1 MERDS
6 LTNSSRLVVKLGTGI
21 LTNRS
26 KQIDPGQVE
35 QLVAQVAA
43 QREAGR
49 EVVVVS
55 SGAVGAGMGVLG
67 LASRPT
73 DLSDL
78 QACAAVGQL
87 KLMAVYSELFA
98 KHDLKIAQVLL
109 THDDLEHRDRHL
121 NARNTLVSL
130 LGKGVVPIVNE
141 NDAVSYTELKFGD
154 NDWLAALVA
163 CLLPADLLVILT
175 TVDGLVENFGKK
187 NPRTIPLV
195 ETIDANIKKLAGGTL
210 SATAV
215 GGMEA
220 KLRAAKM
227 TARTGIPMVIAS
239 GKKKRVLANIIVGGD
254 EGTFFTPRPGR
265 LKGHK
270 RRIAFFHHPKGSLW
284 VDDGARDALRDKGKS
299 LLPPGVAKCNGD
311 FAKGDVVRLCDIN
324 GTEFARGISRFD
336 AEEIRARTLKGI
348 EIVHR
353 NDLVIL

>member
-6 LTNSSRLVVKLGTGI
+6 LTNSSRVVVKFGTGI

-26 KQIDPGQVE
+26 KQIDLGQVE

-43 QREAGR
+43 QRQAGR

-55 SGAVGAGMGVLG
+55 SGAVGAGMGA
-67 LASRPT
+67 LAMDKRPT

-87 KLMAVYSELFA
+87 KLMAVYAELFA
-98 KHDLKIAQVLL
+98 RHDLQVAQVLL
-109 THDDLEHRDRHL
+109 THDDLEHRERHL

-130 LGKGVVPIVNE
+130 LDKGVVPIVNE

-163 CLLPADLLVILT
+163 CLLPADLLVVLT

-195 ETIDANIKKLAGGTL
+195 ETIDADIKKLAGGTL

-227 TARTGIPMVIAS
+227 TARTGIPLVIAS
-239 GKKKRVLANIIVGGD
+239 GKKKRVLANIIDGRD
-254 EGTFFTPRPGR
+254 EGTFFTARPGL
-265 LKGHK
+265 LKGRK
-270 RRIAFFHHPKGSLW
+270 RHIAFFHQTKGSLW
-284 VDDGARDALRDKGKS
+284 VDNGARDALRDKGKS
-299 LLPPGVAKCNGD
+299 LLPPGVTKCNGN
-311 FAKGDVVRLCDIN
+311 FAKGDVVRICDIN
-324 GTEFARGISRFD
+324 GTEFSRGITRFD
-336 AEEIRARTLKGI
+336 ADEIRARKLKGI
-348 EIVHR
+348 EIIHR